1 MWIKVA
7 NIVLT
12 FELKPKLPLFLVL
25 ITYLRLAV
33 STEALDVVTDFS
45 SGESG
50 RRDRERTDLCWRNAQ
65 LACFQSMWHKSLETH
80 SVLGCAHI

>member
-7 NIVLT
+7 KIMLT

-25 ITYLRLAV
+25 ITYLRLTP
-33 STEALDVVTDFS
+33 STEALDVVTDSS

-50 RRDRERTDLCWRNAQ
+50 RRDGEITDLRWRNAQ
-65 LACFQSMWHKSLETH
+65 LACFQRMWHKGL
-80 SVLGCAHI
+80 